1 MTDQLYDHLIG
12 DAIRIN
18 ESTNCPN
25 CGAPIESERCPYCGT
40 MFIDFACMD
49 LDKPFYLKIKH
60 NGHIFTVKVKIRN
73 IRMTDE
79 EYTLYCDGKP
89 FMEIPVRDLSMNFD
103 IISRKEINY
112 DSCN

>member
-1 MTDQLYDHLIG
+1 MTDQLYDHLIE

-60 NGHIFTVKVKIRN
+60 NGHIFTVKVKLRN
-73 IRMTDE
+73 IGMTNE
-79 EYTLYCDGKP
+79 ECTLYCDGKP
-89 FMEIPVRDLSMNFD
+89 FMGIPVRDLSMNFD

-112 DSCN
+112 DYYL

>member
-1 MTDQLYDHLIG
+1 MTDQLYDHLIE

-18 ESTNCPN
+18 GSTNCPN

-60 NGHIFTVKVKIRN
+60 NGHIFIVKVILRN
-73 IRMTDE
+73 IKMTNE
-79 EYTLYCDGKP
+79 GYSLYRNGIP
-89 FMEIPVRDLSMNFD
+89 FMEIPVCELSMNFD
-103 IISRKEINY
+103 IIS
-112 DSCN
+112 